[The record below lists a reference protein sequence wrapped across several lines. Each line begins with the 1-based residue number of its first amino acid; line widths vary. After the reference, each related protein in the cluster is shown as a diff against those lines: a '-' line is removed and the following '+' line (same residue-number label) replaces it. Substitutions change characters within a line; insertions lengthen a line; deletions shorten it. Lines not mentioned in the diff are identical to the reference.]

1 MADEASKAYGG
12 GSGAVQ
18 KIMRPAGVDAN
29 EYPIQDPPVQT
40 KLMVCAVISSDKR
53 HKRPIVI
60 WIKETKM

>member
-18 KIMRPAGVDAN
+18 KLTRPAGVDAN
-29 EYPIQDPPVQT
+29 EYSIQDPPVQI